1 MSNTVK
7 PVKTAKRNTMR
18 NTANGQFTN
27 ERKEAVAALWGYRND
42 NSIRECDRIAARLLA
57 AAVAR
62 SQEVAAKN
70 EKDTVLLAIHRAQAP
85 AVEAAIAAENR
96 SERCSAI
103 RHGLFSV
110 AAIACLVIG
119 AWACAR

>member
-1 MSNTVK
+1 MSNT
-7 PVKTAKRNTMR
+7 VKTAKRNTLR
-18 NTANGQFTN
+18 NTKGQFTSA
-27 ERKEAVAALWGYRND
+27 RKEALWGYQND
-42 NSIRECDRIAARLLA
+42 NSIRECDWIAARLLA
-57 AAVAR
+57 EAVTR
-62 SQEVAAKN
+62 SQEVAARH
-70 EKDTVLLAIHRAQAP
+70 ERDTAFLAISRANAP

-96 SERCSAI
+96 SERYSAI